1 MCIRDSSYIAFSI
14 NALADSLRS
23 NPLLNSSWEN
33 NRIRLKHDV
42 NIGIAVALEDGL
54 IVPVIRSVEQRG
66 LASIQSELNDLTS
79 RARKGTIK
87 LNEVKGGTFTMS
99 NLGMFGIEQ
108 FTAILNPP
116 EVAILSIGTVTDVPV
131 GVDGE
136 VVLRPIMQVTINA
149 DHRAVDGAV
158 AARFLSALKKALEN
172 PWLLLT

>member
-1 MCIRDSSYIAFSI
+1 MGATLCEHPRLNAHLVDDEIREFS
-14 NALADSLRS
+14 
-23 NPLLNSSWEN
+23 
-33 NRIRLKHDV
+33 DV
-42 NIGIAVALEDGL
+42 HLGIAVALEDGL
-54 IVPVIRSVEQRG
+54 IVHVIRSVEQRG
-66 LASIQSELNDLTS
+66 LSSIQSELNDLTS

-87 LNEVKGGTFTMS
+87 LNEVKGGTFTIS
-99 NLGMFGIEQ
+99 NLGMFGIEH

-158 AARFLSALKKALEN
+158 AARFLAALKKALEN
-172 PWLLLT
+172 PWLLLA